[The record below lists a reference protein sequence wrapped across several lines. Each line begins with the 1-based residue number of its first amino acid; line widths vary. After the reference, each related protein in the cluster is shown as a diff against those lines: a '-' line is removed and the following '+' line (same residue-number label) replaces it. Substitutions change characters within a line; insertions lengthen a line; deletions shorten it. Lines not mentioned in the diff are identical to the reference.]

1 MFKNVYSFSRTKYF
15 GVLVTAVTEMMK
27 EIAKGLDKLQEQLT
41 NIMTN
46 LKDATKS
53 IYPKLKQSYE
63 KIFHQAMDILE
74 TLAKLA
80 NIYLNAVLDL
90 INQHQKEINDTIG
103 IVTGIV
109 QDFAKIVLITLEQAK
124 RSVEEFYTMLMN
136 ELKALPVYEVL
147 KEKLEDLKN
156 FEIPQT
162 ILAPIEELCRVT
174 KSILPTAELQ
184 HLVDSICQYVFKHIK
199 QEKVCYLE
207 YTYTNLI
214 GLIFRRSRI
223 YYVVQ

>member
-1 MFKNVYSFSRTKYF
+1 
-15 GVLVTAVTEMMK
+15 MMK

-136 ELKALPVYEVL
+136 ELKALPGLRSAEGEVGRS
-147 KEKLEDLKN
+147 
-156 FEIPQT
+156 
-162 ILAPIEELCRVT
+162 EEL
-174 KSILPTAELQ
+174 
-184 HLVDSICQYVFKHIK
+184 
-199 QEKVCYLE
+199 
-207 YTYTNLI
+207 
-214 GLIFRRSRI
+214 
-223 YYVVQ
+223 

>member
-1 MFKNVYSFSRTKYF
+1 MFKNVYSFSRNKYF
-15 GVLVTAVTEMMK
+15 GVLVTAITEMMK

-46 LKDATKS
+46 LKEATKS

-63 KIFHQAMDILE
+63 KILHQAMDILE

-103 IVTGIV
+103 LVTGIV
-109 QDFAKIVLITLEQAK
+109 QDSAKVVLIALEQAK
-124 RSVEEFYTMLMN
+124 RSVEEFYTLLMN

-184 HLVDSICQYVFKHIK
+184 QLDDSICQYVFKHIK
-199 QEKVCYLE
+199 QEKVCFPE
-207 YTYTNLI
+207 YAYANLI
-214 GLIFRRSRI
+214 DLIFRRSLVTHAI
-223 YYVVQ
+223 

>member
-1 MFKNVYSFSRTKYF
+1 M
-15 GVLVTAVTEMMK
+15 TAITEMMK
-27 EIAKGLDKLQEQLT
+27 EIAKGLNKLQEQLT
-41 NIMTN
+41 NITAN
-46 LKDATKS
+46 LKEAIKS
-53 IYPKLKQSYE
+53 ICPKLKQSYE

-103 IVTGIV
+103 LVSGIV
-109 QDFAKIVLITLEQAK
+109 QDSAKVVLIALEQAK
-124 RSVEEFYTMLMN
+124 RSVEEFYTLLMN

-162 ILAPIEELCRVT
+162 ILVPIEELCRVT

-199 QEKVCYLE
+199 REKVCFLE
-207 YTYTNLI
+207 HTYANLI
-214 GLIFRRSRI
+214 DLIFRRSRI
-223 YYVVQ
+223 Y